1 MTTLPSGSWSNS
13 SSGPQYIATLSTF
26 GSTPTL
32 TALLS
37 PGSGD
42 PLLNAITCYNP
53 GDSFSNNSGSFQ
65 FSTIGTTTSGQIPG
79 GSWSNSAYNPIWCP
93 VSQLVVPCSTFPY
106 IRDISGNFQSV
117 SNSQLVYLCATLGGN
132 SSYPQTTI
140 ALQNYSLGNNK
151 SLFELSGNAT
161 AGENI
166 TTLQSLSIAW
176 PGGSWEN
183 SSVGSWVVN
192 YYGNYL
198 LIANLKTGSGSNTRV
213 ACTTFSPGDELSNV
227 NGYFQYSSMSNN
239 TQYNLPQGSW
249 ISSAYDVMWAPASQ
263 FLQSGFVVPTG
274 ISGTISSSCC
284 YSSYVSCYLDNG
296 ATTATTFFGS
306 VPQDLSNSNGL
317 LSVSSS
323 NKNSNFWL
331 HLLGDVAE
339 EVAEE
344 GAEGGA
350 EDAAEIAA

>member
-1 MTTLPSGSWSNS
+1 
-13 SSGPQYIATLSTF
+13 
-26 GSTPTL
+26 
-32 TALLS
+32 
-37 PGSGD
+37 
-42 PLLNAITCYNP
+42 
-53 GDSFSNNSGSFQ
+53 
-65 FSTIGTTTSGQIPG
+65 
-79 GSWSNSAYNPIWCP
+79 
-93 VSQLVVPCSTFPY
+93 
-106 IRDISGNFQSV
+106 
-117 SNSQLVYLCATLGGN
+117 
-132 SSYPQTTI
+132 
-140 ALQNYSLGNNK
+140 
-151 SLFELSGNAT
+151 
-161 AGENI
+161 
-166 TTLQSLSIAW
+166 
-176 PGGSWEN
+176 
-183 SSVGSWVVN
+183 VVN

-249 ISSAYDVMWAPASQ
+249 INSAYDVMWAPASQ
-263 FLQSGFVVPTG
+263 FLAAGFVVPTG

-306 VPQDLSNSNGL
+306 VPQNLSNSQGL

-323 NKNSNFWL
+323 NSNSNFWL

-344 GAEGGA
+344 VAENP
-350 EDAAEIAA
+350 EELAA